1 MFDQFVKEHNLSELL
16 VSAQQFHPYP
26 KAAEREFWEKL
37 PQEARAT
44 WIGWA
49 EERLDYTWPALPA
62 VRYMDYV
69 RNGNRTY
76 YEEAYFERRRV
87 LGDLLFGECVEGQG
101 RFFEQIMNGL
111 WCLCEESYWVIP
123 AHMTLSSQ
131 SDGYSLP
138 DVTEQVIDL
147 FAADTGGLLAW
158 ATYLF
163 KDKLQAES
171 PMILKRIRYEM
182 NRRIFEPYLERED
195 FWWMGY
201 TPKRVNNWNPWIHSN
216 CLAAFLILEE
226 DVSVRSRAVA
236 KGMQS
241 LDSFMGIYH
250 PDGGCDEG
258 PGYWGR
264 AGASL
269 FDCLELLY
277 EGSAGRIDFYK
288 EPLVQEMGKY
298 IYRVHIAGNDFVN
311 FADGDARLSLSADVV
326 YRYGKRMDDSQ
337 MSALG
342 AYTFQANGITR
353 DRIFSCTRILGEFTN
368 YTELTGQ
375 RAVAPFER
383 DVWLKDTHIFV
394 AREHKG
400 SSAGLYLA
408 AKGGHNDEN
417 HNHNDVG
424 HYIAYF
430 NGHPFFIDAGTESYT
445 AKTFSERRYEI
456 WTMQSGYHSLPTV
469 NGVEQQDGEA
479 YRATDVEYMNTDSAA
494 SLSLNLT
501 SAYPESA
508 GIEYWKR
515 SITLHRTQ
523 GEQAY
528 AEIKDSFELK
538 AASADLVFNC
548 LLLPMPQ
555 LVEDGCIELTNEH
568 GERIWIQYEANRLQ
582 AAVETITVSDARM
595 QSIWGDTLYRLQLR
609 LLEPVQAGEVVMTIS
624 EANKGTTSAV

>member
-1 MFDQFVKEHNLSELL
+1 MFNQFATEHNLSELL

-26 KAAEREFWEKL
+26 KASERDFWEKL
-37 PQEARAT
+37 PEAARST

-69 RNGNRTY
+69 RNGNRTR

-101 RFFEQIMNGL
+101 RFLEQIINGL
-111 WCLCEESYWVIP
+111 WCICEESYWVIP
-123 AHMTLSSQ
+123 AHMTLSTQ

-138 DVTEQVIDL
+138 DITEQVIDL

-158 ATYLF
+158 TAYLF
-163 KDKLQAES
+163 EDKLQTES

-182 NRRIFEPYLERED
+182 KRRIFEPYLERRD

-226 DVSVRSRAVA
+226 DASVRSRAVA
-236 KGMQS
+236 KAMQS

-277 EGSAGRIDFYK
+277 AGSEGHIDFYK

-326 YRYGKRMDDSQ
+326 YRYGKRIDDSQ
-337 MSALG
+337 MSTLG
-342 AYTFQANGITR
+342 TYTFQANGITR
-353 DRIFSCTRILGEFTN
+353 DRIFSCARILGEFAN
-368 YTELTGQ
+368 YAELTEQ
-375 RAVAPFER
+375 QAEAPYER

-394 AREHKG
+394 AREQEG
-400 SSAGLYLA
+400 SSDGLYLA
-408 AKGGHNDEN
+408 AKGGHNEES

-424 HYIAYF
+424 HYIVYY
-430 NGHPFFIDAGTESYT
+430 NGHPFFIDAGTENYT

-469 NGVEQQDGEA
+469 NGVEQQNGEA
-479 YRATDVEYMNTDSAA
+479 YRASDIAYVLTDAAA
-494 SLSLNLT
+494 SFSLNLAA
-501 SAYPESA
+501 AYPEAA
-508 GIEYWKR
+508 GIELWRR
-515 SITLHRTQ
+515 SMALHRKE

-528 AEIKDSFELK
+528 VEIKDAFELNGV
-538 AASADLVFNC
+538 STDLVFNC
-548 LLLPMPQ
+548 LTLPMPQ
-555 LVEDGCIELTNEH
+555 LLEDGRIELANEH
-568 GERIWIQYEANRLQ
+568 GERIWIQYEANRLE

-609 LLEPVQAGEVVMTIS
+609 VLEPLQAGEVALKI
-624 EANKGTTSAV
+624 AAADAGSAHVV